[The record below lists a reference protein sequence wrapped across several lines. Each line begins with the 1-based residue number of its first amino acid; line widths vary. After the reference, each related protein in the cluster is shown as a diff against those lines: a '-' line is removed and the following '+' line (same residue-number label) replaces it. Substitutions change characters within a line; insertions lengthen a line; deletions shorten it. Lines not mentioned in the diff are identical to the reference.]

1 MVVVV
6 DVASERV
13 VSFRFV
19 SLFVFCWVS
28 FDFVLFLVG
37 FFILFLG
44 FFFCCCSCCIVLIVT
59 PMTRCV
65 GGVPLSLTA
74 ARETVSTFK
83 DALIAVINLIDPP
96 PSRPRFIR
104 FSSVFFFKYFCTPI
118 YCVSPRWTRL
128 DRVLL
133 GFYRFYLV
141 LLGFT
146 GFYWVLL
153 GFTWCY
159 LVLPSFN
166 LVLPR
171 FYLGFTGF

>member
-96 PSRPRFIR
+96 PPDRV
-104 FSSVFFFKYFCTPI
+104 SSAFHLFFF
-118 YCVSPRWTRL
+118 
-128 DRVLL
+128 
-133 GFYRFYLV
+133 
-141 LLGFT
+141 
-146 GFYWVLL
+146 
-153 GFTWCY
+153 
-159 LVLPSFN
+159 
-166 LVLPR
+166 
-171 FYLGFTGF
+171 

>member
-1 MVVVV
+1 MLPPN
-6 DVASERV
+6 E
-13 VSFRFV
+13 SFHFV
-19 SLFVFCWVS
+19 SCLCSCFVGFRLILFCFWLDFLFYFWVS
-28 FDFVLFLVG
+28 FFVAVLVALCWSSRRWRVALAAFHFHSRRPAKPFPRSKTLWLPSSIWLTPPLPTAFHPLF
-37 FFILFLG
+37 I
-44 FFFCCCSCCIVLIVT
+44 C
-59 PMTRCV
+59 
-65 GGVPLSLTA
+65 
-74 ARETVSTFK
+74 
-83 DALIAVINLIDPP
+83 
-96 PSRPRFIR
+96 
-104 FSSVFFFKYFCTPI
+104 FFFKYFCTPI